1 MSAHKKVMIVDDE
14 ESVRVSFNR
23 YLSSHGFDVLTVE
36 DGGDAISRLRAEAV
50 DVVVADLK
58 MPRVDGMELLRWMH
72 DERPDTPFILLTGYG
87 NDEVERISGK
97 VEDQDGNPIE
107 GVLVTAISPDMDNF
121 AVEKTTNKKGN
132 FVIGFSD
139 SGISYVVELKKQGN
153 TLHFH
158 KVTAAMDCGLV
169 VVGCCWPRVSFLTLS
184 AR

>member
-23 YLSSHGFDVLTVE
+23 YLSTHGFDVLTVE

-87 NDEVERISGK
+87 NDEVEQTSPDFASGRGPARR
-97 VEDQDGNPIE
+97 VCGDRAHNRTDDAVGHRSSGANPIAD
-107 GVLVTAISPDMDNF
+107 G
-121 AVEKTTNKKGN
+121 
-132 FVIGFSD
+132 
-139 SGISYVVELKKQGN
+139 
-153 TLHFH
+153 
-158 KVTAAMDCGLV
+158 
-169 VVGCCWPRVSFLTLS
+169 
-184 AR
+184 